1 MDEDVFIKSDIGAQ
15 AAWKGFSSQTLYIAY
30 RLVTDIQGYEYYPED
45 IEDLVVKYN
54 GEVIEAVQ
62 VKNITATLT
71 ISHLSSTK
79 TSKGGEGFF
88 KRMCSLHSKYSNFK
102 TIKVVYFGDLGVELR
117 DLEKGVEKTK
127 ENIREK
133 LVDNHGLL
141 YDDAEWL
148 LNSLKF
154 EKVEEKQL
162 TDGIHQQIK
171 SYMPIMAAP
180 YLAQSLLVQYI
191 SKLSKEKGYTCLKS
205 WEEEI
210 HKIGTSIA
218 GIDGYFKE
226 YDKSLIRLSE
236 LTMDKDYIELK
247 DEFLQ
252 GVSAHPMH
260 IRSNLDFLRTTWIE
274 EIKNSVLNYEA
285 TIVKGVSG
293 QGKSALCYR
302 YLLEMYPEEFVFCIR
317 SIISEGQAQNLASA
331 LIALSKYLDDFIIYI
346 DVQPGENRWAYLLQ
360 ELQMRG
366 IKIPILISIRD
377 EDYNITSFNGKAV
390 QYNVIE
396 LELTEAEA
404 HWIYDFYTENQPHAT
419 FRTFEDAWNV
429 YGGKGLLIEFVY
441 LLTNNQTLTQRIEQQ
456 IDAMMLE
463 RISDSWLELLHLV
476 CFTGSLGC
484 SVDFNAV
491 KGVLKC
497 DSMNAAVKR
506 FSDEYLLRIT
516 IDGNRLEALHPVRAN
531 IIYNVLR
538 TKTVI
543 NIKEALMKA
552 LNCVESKYVSI
563 ILMEYFTNYEYS
575 LDDIQMIAKNDY
587 KDWIA
592 FGKVIKAILW
602 LEVKQYV
609 ESNIHC
615 FWKLNEEKGKGWLC
629 FIPLDPTGIDRSNEI
644 IAERMLEHMPG
655 NKESIRA
662 TIHEVRETLSSLSF
676 EYKLL
681 DCFFRGSKHPIVM
694 PKSDDE
700 KTMFGY
706 SLFWMAKRNYSVELQ
721 MNKEDISNIICFG
734 DIQACAD
741 TIRGL
746 NEQSTLLEVCNI
758 AIEQFVQRLIREHQI
773 VSYIETDEEVRC
785 KFIPPILNEKATP
798 KDEKN
803 INQYWRIKMLNI
815 LQQIYPNKE
824 YIDIELLGVN
834 LLADVGIQAMDYKL
848 HMHKSNRHSRWTSEV
863 NGWVKIRIEY
873 GLRPASWMEYV
884 KEIDL
889 VRSSVNTLLINT
901 MKLVDDI
908 YKKGRYT
915 KDRWTHVESQMMIFR
930 EHIFYENMLP
940 KTIMDPYC
948 LYSEGTAQHIADDDY
963 PVQQLLSVEKYK
975 KFRKV
980 FGNVYTSLDNFYNQF
995 AEWLLV
1001 RLNKKSMDDI
1011 KNPRLAMY
1019 NLFCAARDISKLQ
1032 QEYNTLFLPYS
1043 TLDKNFCQQETEN
1056 LLTMVNVWRIVLD
1069 SVPRGQAIAYN
1080 AKQTFRKGVLYPDV
1094 IKEKIATFIDGT
1106 VYETKQKIY
1115 VLSKCEMTEED
1126 SLEEAYT
1133 QFVLKLREIYKDAI
1147 EFSSNRWHMEMKEK
1161 TIVYIPILF
1170 NAVNIIGFE
1179 VPLYKIL
1186 DTDKSLISK
1195 LMIPCELEEEFKDT
1209 IFKNSM
1215 ANENWCSTIAKV
1227 STLKTYLQRYKQVI
1241 SVPMCEK
1248 CVDGVE
1254 TFIDS
1259 FHHDFEILI
1268 NEIVESENLM
1278 EYVVGRVSGDLEEA
1292 ASALKDFLVYIK
1304 EFSEKAINEEAADEI
1319 LNVID
1324 AVVGVMMMIHKYV
1337 LNLNE

>member
-62 VKNITATLT
+62 IKNISAALT

-88 KRMCSLHSKYSNFK
+88 KRMCSLHSKYPNFK
-102 TIKVVYFGDLGVELR
+102 TIKVVYFEDLGVELQ
-117 DLEKGVEKTK
+117 DLKKGVEKSK
-127 ENIREK
+127 ESIRKK

-141 YDDAEWL
+141 DADAEWL

-171 SYMPIMAAP
+171 RYMPVMAAP

-191 SKLSKEKGYTCLKS
+191 SKLSKEKGYTCLNRWK
-205 WEEEI
+205 EEM

-236 LTMDKDYIELK
+236 LTMDRDFNELK
-247 DEFLQ
+247 NEFLQ

-260 IRSNLDFLRTTWIE
+260 IRSNLDFLRTSWID
-274 EIKNSVLNYEA
+274 EIKKSLDNYEA

-293 QGKSALCYR
+293 QGKSTLCYR

-317 SIISEGQAQNLASA
+317 SVISEGQAQNLAAA
-331 LIALSKYLDDFIIYI
+331 LIALSKYLDDFIVYI
-346 DVQPGENRWAYLLQ
+346 DVNPGENKWAYLLQ
-360 ELQMRG
+360 ELQIRG

-377 EDYNITSFNGKAV
+377 EDYNITSFNGKSV

-396 LELTEAEA
+396 LELTEDEA
-404 HWIYDFYTENQPHAT
+404 HWIYDFYTNKQPHAT
-419 FRTFEDAWNV
+419 FRTFEDAWSV
-429 YGGKGLLIEFVY
+429 YGGKGPLIEFVY
-441 LLTNNQTLTQRIEQQ
+441 MLTNNQTLTQRIEQQ
-456 IDAMMLE
+456 IDAMLLE
-463 RISDSWLELLHLV
+463 KIPDSWLELLHLV
-476 CFTGSLGC
+476 CFTSSLGC

-491 KGVLKC
+491 KGVLAC

-506 FSDEYLLRIT
+506 FADEYLLRIT
-516 IDGNRLEALHPVRAN
+516 TDGNRLEALHPVRAN

-538 TKTVI
+538 TKIVI
-543 NIKEALMKA
+543 NIKDVLMKA
-552 LNCVESKYVSI
+552 LKCVESKYVGI
-563 ILMEYFTNYEYS
+563 ILMEYFTNYEHS
-575 LDDIQMIAKNDY
+575 WDDIQMIAKNDY
-587 KDWIA
+587 KDWVA
-592 FGKVIKAILW
+592 FGKVIRAILW

-615 FWKLNEEKGKGWLC
+615 FRKLNKEKGKGWLC
-629 FIPLDPTGIDRSNEI
+629 FIPLDPTGIDRTNEI
-644 IAERMLEHMPG
+644 IAEKMLEHMQE
-655 NKESIRA
+655 NKESISA
-662 TIHEVRETLSSLSF
+662 TIQEVRDTLTSLSL

-681 DCFFRGSKHPIVM
+681 DCFFRESKHPIVM

-706 SLFWMAKRNYSVELQ
+706 SLFWMGKRNYNVALQ
-721 MNKEDISNIICFG
+721 MNKEDILNVICLG

-741 TIRGL
+741 IIRGL
-746 NEQSTLLEVCNI
+746 NEQSTLQEACDI
-758 AIEQFVQRLIREHQI
+758 AIEQFEARIIREYHI
-773 VSYIETDEEVRC
+773 ISYLATDEEVSC
-785 KFIPPILNEKATP
+785 KFAPPILNEKATP

-803 INQYWRIKMLNI
+803 VNQYWRIKMLNI

-834 LLADVGIQAMDYKL
+834 LLTDVGIQALDYKL
-848 HMHKSNRHSRWTSEV
+848 HMHKSNRHIRWISEV

-873 GLRPASWMEYV
+873 GLRPASWMKYV

-889 VRSSVNTLLINT
+889 VRSSVNTLLIDT
-901 MKLVDDI
+901 MKLIDDI

-915 KDRWTHVESQMMIFR
+915 KERWTHVESHMLVFR
-930 EHIFYENMLP
+930 EHTFYENMLP

-948 LYSEGTAQHIADDDY
+948 LCSEGTAQYIGDDSY

-975 KFRKV
+975 IFRKV
-980 FGNVYTSLDNFYNQF
+980 FGDVYTSLDNFYNQF
-995 AEWLLV
+995 ADMLLV
-1001 RLNKKSMDDI
+1001 RLNRKSIKDI
-1011 KNPRLAMY
+1011 KNMRLSMY
-1019 NLFCAARDISKLQ
+1019 NLFCAARGISKLQ
-1032 QEYNTLFLPYS
+1032 QEYNTLFLQYS
-1043 TLDKNFCQQETEN
+1043 TLDKDFCQHETESF
-1056 LLTMVNVWRIVLD
+1056 LTMVNVWRIVLD

-1080 AKQTFRKGVLYPDV
+1080 AKQTFRKGVLYPDD
-1094 IKEKIATFIDGT
+1094 IKEKITTFIEGS
-1106 VYETKQKIY
+1106 VYETKRKIY
-1115 VLSKCEMTEED
+1115 VLSKCEMTGEN
-1126 SLEEAYT
+1126 SLEESYT

-1147 EFSSNRWHMEMKEK
+1147 EFSSNRWYMEMKEK
-1161 TIVYIPILF
+1161 NIVYIPVLF

-1195 LMIPCELEEEFKDT
+1195 PMIPCELEEEIKDT
-1209 IFKNSM
+1209 IFKNCM
-1215 ANENWCSTIAKV
+1215 ANENWCNTIAKV
-1227 STLKTYLQRYKQVI
+1227 STLKIYLQRYKQVFSAAI
-1241 SVPMCEK
+1241 CEK

-1254 TFIDS
+1254 SFRDS
-1259 FHHDFEILI
+1259 FYRDLLILLH
-1268 NEIVESENLM
+1268 EIVESEELV
-1278 EYVVGRVSGDLEEA
+1278 EYVVGRVSGELQEA
-1292 ASALKDFLVYIK
+1292 ANALNDFWEYVK
-1304 EFSEKAINEEAADEI
+1304 EFSEKTFNEGAVDEI
-1319 LNVID
+1319 LSVID
-1324 AVVGVMMMIHKYV
+1324 SVVGIMMMIHKYV
-1337 LNLNE
+1337 LDLNE

>member
-1 MDEDVFIKSDIGAQ
+1 MDEAVFIKSDIGAQ

-62 VKNITATLT
+62 VKNITADLT
-71 ISHLSSTK
+71 VSHLSSTK

-88 KRMCSLHSKYSNFK
+88 KRMCSLHYKYPNFK
-102 TIKVVYFGDLGVELR
+102 TIKVVYFRDLGVELQ
-117 DLEKGVEKTK
+117 DLEKGDEKTK
-127 ENIREK
+127 ESIRAK

-141 YDDAEWL
+141 DADAEWL

-171 SYMPIMAAP
+171 SYMPVMAAP

-191 SKLSKEKGYTCLKS
+191 SKLSKEKGYTCLNS
-205 WEEEI
+205 WKEEI

-236 LTMDKDYIELK
+236 LTMDKDYSELK

-260 IRSNLDFLRTTWIE
+260 IRSNLDLLRTTWIE
-274 EIKNSVLNYEA
+274 QIKNSVVKYDA

-293 QGKSALCYR
+293 QGKSTLCYR
-302 YLLEMYPEEFVFCIR
+302 YLLDTYPEEFVFCIR

-331 LIALSKYLDDFIIYI
+331 LVALSKYLDDFVVYI

-360 ELQMRG
+360 ELQLRG
-366 IKIPILISIRD
+366 INIPILISIRD

-390 QYNVIE
+390 KYNVIE
-396 LELTEAEA
+396 LELTEDEA
-404 HWIYDFYTENQPHAT
+404 NRIYDLYTENKPHAT

-429 YGGKGLLIEFVY
+429 YGGKGPFIEFVY

-463 RISDSWLELLHLV
+463 RIPDSWLELLHLV

-491 KGVLKC
+491 KGVLEC

-506 FSDEYLLRIT
+506 FADEYLLRIT
-516 IDGNRLEALHPVRAN
+516 TDGNRLEALHPVRAN

-538 TKTVI
+538 TKIVI
-543 NIKEALMKA
+543 NIKDVLMKA
-552 LNCVESKYVSI
+552 LECVESKYVGI
-563 ILMEYFTNYEYS
+563 ILMEYFTNYEHS
-575 LDDIQMIAKNDY
+575 WDDIQMIAKNDY
-587 KDWIA
+587 KDWVA
-592 FGKVIKAILW
+592 FGKVIRAILW

-615 FWKLNEEKGKGWLC
+615 FRKLNKEKGKGWLC
-629 FIPLDPTGIDRSNEI
+629 FIPLDPTGIDRTNEI
-644 IAERMLEHMPG
+644 IAEKMLEHMQE
-655 NKESIRA
+655 NKESISA
-662 TIHEVRETLSSLSF
+662 TIQEVRDTLTSLSL

-681 DCFFRGSKHPIVM
+681 DCFFRESKHPIVM

-706 SLFWMAKRNYSVELQ
+706 SLFWMGKRNYNVALQ
-721 MNKEDISNIICFG
+721 MNKEDILNVICLG

-746 NEQSTLLEVCNI
+746 NEQSTLQEVCDI
-758 AIEQFVQRLIREHQI
+758 AIEQFEERIIREYHI
-773 VSYIETDEEVRC
+773 ISYLVTDEEVSC
-785 KFIPPILNEKATP
+785 KFAPPILNENSTP

-803 INQYWRIKMLNI
+803 VNQYWRIKMLNI

-834 LLADVGIQAMDYKL
+834 LLTDVGIQALDYKL
-848 HMHKSNRHSRWTSEV
+848 HMHKSNRHIRWISEV

-889 VRSSVNTLLINT
+889 VRSSVNTLLIDT
-901 MKLVDDI
+901 MKLIDDI

-915 KDRWTHVESQMMIFR
+915 KERWTHVESHMLVFR
-930 EHIFYENMLP
+930 EHTFYENMLP

-948 LYSEGTAQHIADDDY
+948 LYSEGTAQYIGDDSY

-975 KFRKV
+975 IFRKV
-980 FGNVYTSLDNFYNQF
+980 FGDVYTSLDNFYNQF
-995 AEWLLV
+995 ADMLLV
-1001 RLNKKSMDDI
+1001 RLNRKSIKDI
-1011 KNPRLAMY
+1011 KNMRLSMY

-1032 QEYNTLFLPYS
+1032 QEYNTLFLQYS
-1043 TLDKNFCQQETEN
+1043 TLDKDFCQHETESF
-1056 LLTMVNVWRIVLD
+1056 LTMVNVWRIVLD
-1069 SVPRGQAIAYN
+1069 GVPRGQAIAYN
-1080 AKQTFRKGVLYPDV
+1080 AKQTFRKGVLYPDD
-1094 IKEKIATFIDGT
+1094 IKEKITTFIEGS
-1106 VYETKQKIY
+1106 VYETKGKIY
-1115 VLSKCEMTEED
+1115 VLSKCEMTEEN

-1161 TIVYIPILF
+1161 NIVYIPVLF

-1195 LMIPCELEEEFKDT
+1195 PMIPCELEEEIKDT

-1215 ANENWCSTIAKV
+1215 ANENWCNTIAKV
-1227 STLKTYLQRYKQVI
+1227 STLKTYLQRYKQVF
-1241 SVPMCEK
+1241 SVDICEK

-1254 TFIDS
+1254 SFRDS
-1259 FHHDFEILI
+1259 FYRDLLILLH
-1268 NEIVESENLM
+1268 EIVESEDLV
-1278 EYVVGRVSGDLEEA
+1278 EYVVGKVSGELQEVA
-1292 ASALKDFLVYIK
+1292 NALNDFWEYVK
-1304 EFSEKAINEEAADEI
+1304 EFSEKTFNEEAVDDI
-1319 LNVID
+1319 LSVID
-1324 AVVGVMMMIHKYV
+1324 SVVGIMMMIHKYV
-1337 LNLNE
+1337 LDLNE

>member
-1 MDEDVFIKSDIGAQ
+1 MDKDVFIKSDIGAQ

-62 VKNITATLT
+62 VKNITAALT

-102 TIKVVYFGDLGVELR
+102 TIKVVYFGDLGVELQ

-141 YDDAEWL
+141 DDEAEWL

-180 YLAQSLLVQYI
+180 YLAKSLLVQYI

-252 GVSAHPMH
+252 GVSVHPMH

-396 LELTEAEA
+396 LELTEGEA

-429 YGGKGLLIEFVY
+429 YGGKGPLIEFVY

-516 IDGNRLEALHPVRAN
+516 TDGNRLEALHPVRAN

-587 KDWIA
+587 KDWIV

-615 FWKLNEEKGKGWLC
+615 FRKLNEEKGKGWLC

-655 NKESIRA
+655 NKESIIA
-662 TIHEVRETLSSLSF
+662 TIHEVRETLSSLSL
-676 EYKLL
+676 EYK
-681 DCFFRGSKHPIVM
+681 
-694 PKSDDE
+694 
-700 KTMFGY
+700 
-706 SLFWMAKRNYSVELQ
+706 
-721 MNKEDISNIICFG
+721 
-734 DIQACAD
+734 
-741 TIRGL
+741 
-746 NEQSTLLEVCNI
+746 
-758 AIEQFVQRLIREHQI
+758 
-773 VSYIETDEEVRC
+773 
-785 KFIPPILNEKATP
+785 
-798 KDEKN
+798 
-803 INQYWRIKMLNI
+803 
-815 LQQIYPNKE
+815 
-824 YIDIELLGVN
+824 
-834 LLADVGIQAMDYKL
+834 
-848 HMHKSNRHSRWTSEV
+848 
-863 NGWVKIRIEY
+863 
-873 GLRPASWMEYV
+873 
-884 KEIDL
+884 
-889 VRSSVNTLLINT
+889 
-901 MKLVDDI
+901 
-908 YKKGRYT
+908 
-915 KDRWTHVESQMMIFR
+915 
-930 EHIFYENMLP
+930 
-940 KTIMDPYC
+940 
-948 LYSEGTAQHIADDDY
+948 
-963 PVQQLLSVEKYK
+963 
-975 KFRKV
+975 
-980 FGNVYTSLDNFYNQF
+980 
-995 AEWLLV
+995 
-1001 RLNKKSMDDI
+1001 
-1011 KNPRLAMY
+1011 
-1019 NLFCAARDISKLQ
+1019 LFCAARDISKLQ
-1032 QEYNTLFLPYS
+1032 QEYNALFLPYS
-1043 TLDKNFCQQETEN
+1043 TLDKNFCQQEAEN

-1080 AKQTFRKGVLYPDV
+1080 AKQTFRKGVLYPDD

-1106 VYETKQKIY
+1106 VYETKEKIY

-1126 SLEEAYT
+1126 SLEEAYA
-1133 QFVLKLREIYKDAI
+1133 QFVLRLREIYKEAI

-1161 TIVYIPILF
+1161 PIVYIPVLF
-1170 NAVNIIGFE
+1170 NAVNMIGFE

-1186 DTDKSLISK
+1186 DTEKSLISK
-1195 LMIPCELEEEFKDT
+1195 PMIPCELEEEFKDT

-1241 SVPMCEK
+1241 SVDICEK
-1248 CVDGVE
+1248 CVDGIE
-1254 TFIDS
+1254 SFKDS
-1259 FHHDFEILI
+1259 FYRDLLILLH
-1268 NEIVESENLM
+1268 EIVESEDLI
-1278 EYVVGRVSGDLEEA
+1278 EYVVGRVSGDLQEA
-1292 ASALKDFLVYIK
+1292 ANALKDFWEYVK
-1304 EFSEKAINEEAADEI
+1304 EFSEKIFNEEAVYEI
-1319 LNVID
+1319 LSVID
-1324 AVVGVMMMIHKYV
+1324 MVVGVMMMIHKYV
-1337 LNLNE
+1337 LDSNE

>member
-30 RLVTDIQGYEYYPED
+30 RLITDIQGYEYYPED

-62 VKNITATLT
+62 IKNISAALT

-102 TIKVVYFGDLGVELR
+102 TIKVVYFGDLGVELQ

-171 SYMPIMAAP
+171 RYMPVMAAP

-191 SKLSKEKGYTCLKS
+191 SKLSKEKGYTCLNRWK
-205 WEEEI
+205 EEM

-236 LTMDKDYIELK
+236 LTMDRDFNELK
-247 DEFLQ
+247 NEFLQ

-260 IRSNLDFLRTTWIE
+260 IRSNLDFLRTSWID
-274 EIKNSVLNYEA
+274 EIKKSLDNYEA

-293 QGKSALCYR
+293 QGKSTLCYR

-317 SIISEGQAQNLASA
+317 SVISEGQAQNLAAA
-331 LIALSKYLDDFIIYI
+331 LIALSKYLDDFIVYI
-346 DVQPGENRWAYLLQ
+346 DVNPGENKWAYLLQ
-360 ELQMRG
+360 ELQIRG

-377 EDYNITSFNGKAV
+377 EDYNITSFNGKSV

-396 LELTEAEA
+396 LELTEDEA
-404 HWIYDFYTENQPHAT
+404 HWIYDFYTKKQPHAT
-419 FRTFEDAWNV
+419 FRTFEDAWSV
-429 YGGKGLLIEFVY
+429 YGGNGPLIEFVY
-441 LLTNNQTLTQRIEQQ
+441 MLTNNQTLTQRIEQQ
-456 IDAMMLE
+456 IDAMLLE
-463 RISDSWLELLHLV
+463 KIPDSWLELLHLV
-476 CFTGSLGC
+476 CFTSSLGC

-491 KGVLKC
+491 KGVLAC

-506 FSDEYLLRIT
+506 FADEYLLRIT
-516 IDGNRLEALHPVRAN
+516 TDGNRLEALHPVRAN

-538 TKTVI
+538 TKIVI
-543 NIKEALMKA
+543 NIKDVLMKA
-552 LNCVESKYVSI
+552 LKCVESKYVGI

-575 LDDIQMIAKNDY
+575 RDDIQMIAKNDY
-587 KDWIA
+587 KDWVA
-592 FGKVIKAILW
+592 FGKVIRAILW

-615 FWKLNEEKGKGWLC
+615 FRKLNKEKGKGWLC
-629 FIPLDPTGIDRSNEI
+629 FIPLDPTGIDRTNEI
-644 IAERMLEHMPG
+644 IAEKMLEHMQE
-655 NKESIRA
+655 NKESISA
-662 TIHEVRETLSSLSF
+662 TIQEVRDTLTSLSL

-681 DCFFRGSKHPIVM
+681 DCFFRESKHPIVM

-706 SLFWMAKRNYSVELQ
+706 SLFWMGKRNYNVALQ
-721 MNKEDISNIICFG
+721 MNKEDILNVICLG

-741 TIRGL
+741 IIRGL
-746 NEQSTLLEVCNI
+746 NEQSTLQEVCDI
-758 AIEQFVQRLIREHQI
+758 AIEQFEARIIREYHI
-773 VSYIETDEEVRC
+773 ISYLVTDEEVSC
-785 KFIPPILNEKATP
+785 KFAPPILNEKATP

-803 INQYWRIKMLNI
+803 VNQYWRIKMLNI

-834 LLADVGIQAMDYKL
+834 LLTDVGIQALDYKL
-848 HMHKSNRHSRWTSEV
+848 HMHKSNRHIRWISEV

-873 GLRPASWMEYV
+873 GLRPASWMKYV

-889 VRSSVNTLLINT
+889 VRSSVNTLLIDT
-901 MKLVDDI
+901 MKLIDDI

-915 KDRWTHVESQMMIFR
+915 KERWTHVESHMLVFR
-930 EHIFYENMLP
+930 EHTFYENMLP

-948 LYSEGTAQHIADDDY
+948 LCSEGTAQYIGDDSY

-975 KFRKV
+975 IFRKV
-980 FGNVYTSLDNFYNQF
+980 FGDVYTSLDNFYNQF
-995 AEWLLV
+995 ADMLLV
-1001 RLNKKSMDDI
+1001 RLNRKSIKDI
-1011 KNPRLAMY
+1011 KNMRLSMY
-1019 NLFCAARDISKLQ
+1019 NLFCAARGISKLQ
-1032 QEYNTLFLPYS
+1032 QEYNTLFLQYS
-1043 TLDKNFCQQETEN
+1043 TLDKDFCQHETESF
-1056 LLTMVNVWRIVLD
+1056 LTMVNVWRIVLD

-1080 AKQTFRKGVLYPDV
+1080 AKQTFRKGVLYPDD
-1094 IKEKIATFIDGT
+1094 IKEKITTFIEGP
-1106 VYETKQKIY
+1106 VYETKEKIY
-1115 VLSKCEMTEED
+1115 VLSKCEMTGEN

-1133 QFVLKLREIYKDAI
+1133 QFVLKLREIYKEAI

-1161 TIVYIPILF
+1161 NIVYIPVLF

-1195 LMIPCELEEEFKDT
+1195 PMIPCELEEEIKDT
-1209 IFKNSM
+1209 IFKNCM
-1215 ANENWCSTIAKV
+1215 ANENWCNTIAKV
-1227 STLKTYLQRYKQVI
+1227 STLKIYLQRYKQVF
-1241 SVPMCEK
+1241 SVAICEK

-1254 TFIDS
+1254 S
-1259 FHHDFEILI
+1259 FRDLFYRDLLILLH
-1268 NEIVESENLM
+1268 EIVESEDLV
-1278 EYVVGRVSGDLEEA
+1278 EYVVGRVSGELQEA
-1292 ASALKDFLVYIK
+1292 ANALNDFWEYVK
-1304 EFSEKAINEEAADEI
+1304 EFSEKTFNEGAVDEI
-1319 LNVID
+1319 LSVID
-1324 AVVGVMMMIHKYV
+1324 SIIGIMMMIHKYV
-1337 LNLNE
+1337 LDLNE